1 MVHDLAF
8 ESHPGKAL
16 EEHIR
21 GVQKGTL
28 LNSNLRIA
36 EYAAL
41 FHDFGK
47 INPNFQNKLYGKSS
61 GYANHS
67 YLSVIAWVNFA
78 IANMKALIKE
88 NAIPTNEEFSLFVL
102 QVAVLIAKHHNHLP
116 NLENAFSDSQEL
128 KDAVQFASENNKALP
143 ISEFLGR
150 KLTIP
155 HETFELGWDKKRS
168 MFVSFT
174 SKYQKKA
181 WKQNPLLNFMDAR
194 DAFAAIIEADK
205 RDAGKLSERYFNTII
220 DGNSLQLNDGLSKIF
235 AKFETSPNPSELN
248 KLRTIIRIEAVD
260 GVKKALTDNK
270 RIFTLTAPT
279 GAGKT
284 YTLLSVANE
293 IRKQRGNL
301 GIIYALPFLSI
312 TEQVQKIAE
321 DLMQDVLPVNSKAEN
336 ERISNAQKIYEN
348 DQSDENLKRILAE
361 DFIQHTFDHPFVITT
376 FVQFFETLVSN
387 RNATLLKLP
396 NFANRIF
403 LIDEVQALPPRL
415 YIFFAAWLEEF
426 CKRNNS
432 YAVLS
437 TATMPKL
444 GIPIKETEEV
454 NRADLLF
461 KTYQTPKDLLDCRK
475 FFDADIFNR
484 YTIEVIKEKQTKEL
498 LADHILQ
505 QDSSCLVILNT
516 IADTKELYQ
525 ILLNEA
531 EHLFLLNTYF
541 IPDDRSRIIK
551 DVQNLLGKSEKVI
564 LISTQLIEAG
574 VDIDFPIVYRDM
586 CPLPSLIQSA
596 GRCNRNKKLVKGLVY
611 FFELTD
617 DKGRSRANLIYR
629 NEGKM
634 FLDFCKN
641 ELSTSIDENQLFDV
655 QSRFFESIQRNLT
668 IGEFRDDK
676 GDSYNMVKCIN
687 KAEFENLGKFQL
699 ISKDIGKQVQY
710 YILEND
716 EDYCFES
723 LGLLIEELKQT
734 SDYAVAKRVKIQIS
748 DFIKQIS
755 GRILNVRVNKFNESQ
770 MPTQFRADI
779 MGIKFISND
788 NYSPTEGLILAN
800 VENCFL

>member
-1 MVHDLAF
+1 MVHDLVF
-8 ESHPGKAL
+8 ESHPGKVL

-21 GVQKGTL
+21 GVRKGTL
-28 LNSNLRIA
+28 LNSQLPIA
-36 EYAAL
+36 EYTAL
-41 FHDFGK
+41 FHDLGK
-47 INPNFQNKLYGKSS
+47 INPNFQDKLYRKSS

-67 YLSVIAWVNFA
+67 YLSVIAWVNFSTT
-78 IANMKALIKE
+78 NMKDLMKE
-88 NAIPTNEEFSLFVL
+88 NALSTNEEFSLFVL
-102 QVAVLIAKHHNHLP
+102 QVAVLIGKHHSHLP
-116 NLENAFSDSQEL
+116 NLEAVFSDSQEL
-128 KDAVQFASENNKALP
+128 KEAVGFASENNESLP
-143 ISEFLGR
+143 VSKFLSH
-150 KLTIP
+150 KLNIP
-155 HETFELGWDKKRS
+155 HEAFELGWDKKKN
-168 MFVSFT
+168 MFISFT
-174 SKYQKKA
+174 TKYQKKA
-181 WKQNPLLNFMDAR
+181 WGHSPLINFMNVR
-194 DAFAAIIEADK
+194 DAFAALIEADK
-205 RDAGKLSERYFNTII
+205 RDAGKLNERYFEEII
-220 DGNSLQLNDGLSKIF
+220 DRNKLQLNDGLEETF
-235 AKFETSPNPSELN
+235 GKFEASTNPSELN
-248 KLRTIIRIEAVD
+248 KLRTEIRLEAVEKVRIVLSD
-260 GVKKALTDNK
+260 SK

-293 IRKQRGNL
+293 IRKQKGSL

-312 TEQVQKIAE
+312 TEQVQKIADE
-321 DLMQDVLPVNSKAEN
+321 LMEDVLSVNSKAEN
-336 ERISNAQKIYEN
+336 ERINEAQEAYEK
-348 DQSDENLKRILAE
+348 DQSDENLKRILGE

-387 RNATLLKLP
+387 RNASLLKLP

-415 YIFFAAWLEEF
+415 YIFFTAWLEEF
-426 CKRNNS
+426 CKQNNS

-444 GIPIKETEEV
+444 EIPVKETEDV

-461 KTYQTPKDLLDCRK
+461 KTYQAPKDLLDSRK

-498 LADHILQ
+498 LAKHILS

-516 IADTKELYQ
+516 IADTKKLYLELKGK
-525 ILLNEA
+525 IKNVL
-531 EHLFLLNTYF
+531 LLNTFF
-541 IPDDRSRIIK
+541 IPDDRYVIIQK
-551 DVQNLLGKSEKVI
+551 SQELLNQNEQVI

-596 GRCNRNKKLVKGLVY
+596 GRCNRNKKLANGLVY

-641 ELSTSIDENQLFDV
+641 ELSISIDENQLFDV

-668 IGEFRDDK
+668 IGEFKDDK

-687 KAEFENLGKFQL
+687 KAEFENLGKFKL
-699 ISKDIGKQVQY
+699 ITKDIGKQIQY

-716 EDYCFES
+716 EDSCYDS
-723 LGLLIEELKQT
+723 LVLLIEQLKQT
-734 SDYAVAKRVKIQIS
+734 SDYAAAKRVKIQIN
-748 DFIKQIS
+748 DFIKRIS

-770 MPTQFRADI
+770 MPKI
-779 MGIKFISND
+779 YMEEVMGIKFISAD
-788 NYSPTEGLILAN
+788 NYSPNEGLIVN
-800 VENCFL
+800 HIENCFL